1 VQRGTG
7 TSYLSRIFIVCRA
20 IIELMT
26 PRIGIL
32 GGTFDPIHYG
42 HLAIAEE
49 ARLALQ
55 LDRVLFVPAAQQ
67 PLKRGTHIATPEQR
81 FAMTQLA
88 CATNAAFDV
97 SRIELD
103 RPGPSFT
110 LTTLEALQAS
120 QIGDLHFILGG
131 DALADLTRWHGAK
144 RIVELARIVAVGRPG
159 NVPDLT
165 QIIQA
170 LPALRERLVVLPG
183 PALDISSTVL
193 RRRVAASRPIRYQ
206 TPDAVV
212 AYIDELGLYRLDQS
226 TASTPL

>member
-1 VQRGTG
+1 
-7 TSYLSRIFIVCRA
+7 
-20 IIELMT
+20 MT
-26 PRIGIL
+26 ARIGIL

-67 PLKRGTHIATPEQR
+67 PLKRGAHIAAPEQR
-81 FAMTQLA
+81 LAMVQLA
-88 CATNAAFDV
+88 CAPNPAFEV

-110 LTTLEALQAS
+110 LTTLEALQAAR
-120 QIGDLHFILGG
+120 IGELHFILGD
-131 DALADLTRWHGAK
+131 DALADLTRWHGAA
-144 RIVELARIVAVGRPG
+144 RVVELARIIAVGRPG
-159 NVPDLT
+159 GAPDLT
-165 QIIQA
+165 RIIQA
-170 LPALRERLVVLPG
+170 LPALSDRLTVLPG
-183 PALDISSTVL
+183 PALDISSTTL

-226 TASTPL
+226 TTSTLL

>member
-1 VQRGTG
+1 
-7 TSYLSRIFIVCRA
+7 
-20 IIELMT
+20 MT
-26 PRIGIL
+26 ARIGIL

-88 CATNAAFDV
+88 CASNSTFEV

-110 LTTLEALQAS
+110 LTTLEALQTA
-120 QIGDLHFILGG
+120 QIGELHFILGD
-131 DALADLTRWHGAK
+131 DALADLARWHAAE
-144 RIVELARIVAVGRPG
+144 RLVELARIIAVGRPG
-159 NVPDLT
+159 SLTDLT
-165 QIIQA
+165 RIIQA
-170 LPALRERLVVLPG
+170 LPALQERLTVLPG
-183 PALDISSTVL
+183 PALDISSSTL
-193 RRRVAASRPIRYQ
+193 RRRVAASQPIRYQ

-212 AYIDELGLYRLDQS
+212 AYIGEHRLYRSAQIGAEL
-226 TASTPL
+226 